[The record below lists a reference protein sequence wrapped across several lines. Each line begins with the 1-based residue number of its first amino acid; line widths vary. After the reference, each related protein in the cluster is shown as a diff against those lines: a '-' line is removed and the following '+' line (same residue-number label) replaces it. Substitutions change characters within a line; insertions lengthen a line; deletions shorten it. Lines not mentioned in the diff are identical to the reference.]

1 MDLFPSRPL
10 PPPAFVREALHLAGA
25 ESDDS
30 SGDVL
35 EVLLP
40 GAASLERVTFEPDV
54 AREERGVELAFQ
66 GSRFLDALIQLG
78 LGRGRAARAFAAP
91 APLPPPNLGRGYQLR
106 AEKLSRAEWA
116 DRSWTTWIF
125 ALAARFTGEFRQ
137 DALHLCA
144 VDGASLRL
152 VRRYEEVF
160 SRLSLEDAG
169 PAPEADRPFEE
180 CYRVALQELGGK
192 AASGLRTA
200 QRAADEDLAREL
212 DRLARYYDGLISE
225 MGHDMERLAAED
237 PRRTAIL
244 VRLQATR
251 ADRDRTAAQT
261 RERYRVNLELE
272 VVGALGIV
280 YPRRVAR
287 VTLADA
293 AGREVNVETA
303 WDPVFEQFEPLA
315 CPSCRR
321 PTYALEQRG
330 RTATCGCA

>member
-10 PPPAFVREALHLAGA
+10 PPPAFVREALDLAGA

-40 GAASLERVTFEPDV
+40 GAANLERVTFEPDV
-54 AREERGVELAFQ
+54 AREERGVELAAQ
-66 GSRFLDALIQLG
+66 GSRFFEKLLQLG
-78 LGRGRAARAFAAP
+78 LGRGRAARAFASP
-91 APLPPPNLGRGYQLR
+91 APLPPPNRGRGYQLR
-106 AEKLSRAEWA
+106 TEKVSRTEWA
-116 DRSWTTWIF
+116 DRPWTTWVF
-125 ALAARFTGEFRQ
+125 ALAARFAGEFRQ

-160 SRLSLEDAG
+160 SRLALEDAG
-169 PAPEADRPFEE
+169 HPPGADRPFEE
-180 CYRVALQELGGK
+180 CYQVALRELAGR
-192 AASGLRTA
+192 AAIGHRTA
-200 QRAADEDLAREL
+200 QRGADGDLAKEL
-212 DRLARYYDGLISE
+212 DRMARYYDGLISE
-225 MGHDMERLAAED
+225 MSHDMERLPAQD

-261 RERYRVNLELE
+261 RERYRLDLELE

-280 YPRRVAR
+280 YPRRAAR

-293 AGREVNVETA
+293 AGRKVEVEAA

-321 PTYALEQRG
+321 PTYALEHRG